1 LALFIYILLSD
12 KELNLL
18 AKLEE
23 IGYTSSVWKF
33 CWDAVIEKL
42 ERSMKDY
49 EGPGRIISDKL
60 LKEGK

>member
-1 LALFIYILLSD
+1 VSD

-23 IGYTSSVWKF
+23 IGYAPSVWKF
-33 CWDAVIEKL
+33 CWEAVIEKL
-42 ERSMKDY
+42 ECSMEDY
-49 EGPGRIISDKL
+49 ERLGRIISDKL